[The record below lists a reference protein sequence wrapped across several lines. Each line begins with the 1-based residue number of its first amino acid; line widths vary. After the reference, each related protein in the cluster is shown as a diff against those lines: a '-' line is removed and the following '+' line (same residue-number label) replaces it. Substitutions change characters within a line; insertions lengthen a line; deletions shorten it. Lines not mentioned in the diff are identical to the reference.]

1 MRAGLAAAGIG
12 GVVVAGSARKVSLAI
27 ASAAFVLRG
36 TAIGAARLDAI
47 DRSELRPLIGHSVT
61 ERGYVVK
68 RERPTPRAR
77 RFRLRLEAVSAGDK
91 AAASPGGTGRG
102 EVVQVQ
108 VRAGVALREMAIGD
122 EAVVRGSLE
131 QPVRRPDASF
141 DYPEYLRRAGVHAL
155 LYADSVRLT
164 GGRRGGLAGMV
175 DAVRRRAE
183 AGVARGLDPQ
193 MAALAHGMVL
203 GEDERISST
212 MADDFKASGLA
223 HLLAVSG
230 QNVTLLALLA
240 VPVLAAAGLGRRARL
255 LAVLALI
262 AVYVPLTG
270 AGPSI
275 MRAGAMGAAGT
286 VAALA
291 GRPAS
296 RWYALL
302 LAGAFTVALDPRAWL
317 DPGWQ
322 LSFAAV
328 VGIFLLTPP
337 LMRALHRLPSA
348 LAAGFAVTAAAT
360 VATAPLMAFH
370 FERVS
375 LVSLFANLLAL
386 PVVAPIMWAGMLAAA
401 LAQVWVAPAALL
413 NALGAHCLGYLAA
426 VAHSTAGLP
435 GAVGAV
441 HLRSPVSVAFV
452 YAGMLAGLACLA
464 GLAKI
469 GPIARAAGPARRRAA
484 AVIAAALAGAVA
496 VTVAWAPW
504 SSAIAVPDRFTVSFL
519 DVGQGDAILLQ
530 TPAGSSVLVDGGPPA
545 GEIVAKLR
553 ARGVKALDLAV
564 LTHAQ
569 EDHQGGLESVFR
581 SFQVRAL
588 LDGGSGDN
596 GSIHRRVLSLARRQG
611 TAVLTP
617 RRGETL
623 QIGRLRLRVLNPE
636 RASALAAPEVG
647 GDPNDRAVVILASFG
662 AIDVLLPA
670 DAESNVTLSLPL
682 PRVEVLKVAHHGSA
696 DEGLPELLD
705 RLDPQLAVIEV
716 GARNRFGHP
725 TSETLRAL
733 ASGAPRV
740 LRTDRDGD
748 ITVSYDRHGASV
760 STEN

>member
-12 GVVVAGSARKVSLAI
+12 CVVVAASARKLPLAI
-27 ASAAFVLRG
+27 ASAAFVLAG
-36 TAIGAARLDAI
+36 TAIGVARLEAI
-47 DRSELRPLIGHSVT
+47 DHSELRPLIGRSVT
-61 ERGYVVK
+61 ARGYVVK

-77 RFRLRLEAVSAGDK
+77 RFRLRLEVVSAG
-91 AAASPGGTGRG
+91 AATAASPGGTGVG

-108 VRAGVALREMAIGD
+108 VRAGVALRSMAIGD
-122 EAVVRGSLE
+122 EAVVRGALE
-131 QPVRRPDASF
+131 QPVRRPDSSF
-141 DYPEYLRRAGVHAL
+141 DYAEYLRRAGVHAL

-164 GGRRGGLAGMV
+164 GRRRGGLTGIV
-175 DAVRRRAE
+175 DAMRRRAE

-203 GEDERISST
+203 GEDERISAT
-212 MADDFKASGLA
+212 MTDDFKASGLA

-262 AVYVPLTG
+262 AAYVPLTG

-302 LAGAFTVALDPRAWL
+302 LAGAFTVAVEPRAWL

-328 VGIFLLTPP
+328 VGIFLLTRP
-337 LMRALHRLPSA
+337 LTRALRRLPSA

-401 LAQVWVAPAALL
+401 IAQVWVAPAALL
-413 NALGAHCLGYLAA
+413 NALDGYCLGYLAS
-426 VAHSTAGLP
+426 VAHSTARLP
-435 GAVGAV
+435 SAVLAA
-441 HLRSPVSVAFV
+441 HLRSPVSVAFT
-452 YAGMLAGLACLA
+452 YAGMLACLLGLARI
-464 GLAKI
+464 KRVVRV
-469 GPIARAAGPARRRAA
+469 PGPARRRVAA
-484 AVIAAALAGAVA
+484 AIAVALAATMGAA
-496 VTVAWAPW
+496 VGWAPW
-504 SSAIAVPDRFTVSFL
+504 SAGVAAPGGFTVSFL

-530 TPAGSSVLVDGGPPA
+530 TPAGSSVLVDGGPPT
-545 GEIVAKLR
+545 GGIVSKLR

-569 EDHQGGLESVFR
+569 EDHQGGLEPVFR
-581 SFQVRAL
+581 SFRVRVL
-588 LDGGSGDN
+588 LDGGFGGV
-596 GSIHRRVLSLARRQG
+596 GSTHRRVVSLARRQG
-611 TAVLTP
+611 TAVLAP

-623 QIGRLRLRVLNPE
+623 RIGRLRLRVLNPE
-636 RASALAAPEVG
+636 RAASALAAPESES
-647 GDPNDRAVVILASFG
+647 GDPNDRAIVLLASFG
-662 AIDVLLPA
+662 GIDVLLPS

-682 PRVEVLKVAHHGSA
+682 PQVEVLKVAHHGSA
-696 DEGLPELLD
+696 DDELPALLD
-705 RLDPQLAVIEV
+705 RLHPELAVIEV
-716 GARNRFGHP
+716 GARNPFGHP
-725 TSETLRAL
+725 TPETLRTLISAI
-733 ASGAPRV
+733 PRV
-740 LRTDRDGD
+740 FRTDRDGD
-748 ITVSYDRHGASV
+748 VTVSYDRYGATV

>member
-1 MRAGLAAAGIG
+1 
-12 GVVVAGSARKVSLAI
+12 
-27 ASAAFVLRG
+27 
-36 TAIGAARLDAI
+36 
-47 DRSELRPLIGHSVT
+47 
-61 ERGYVVK
+61 
-68 RERPTPRAR
+68 
-77 RFRLRLEAVSAGDK
+77 
-91 AAASPGGTGRG
+91 
-102 EVVQVQ
+102 VQ
-108 VRAGVALREMAIGD
+108 VRAGVALRPMAIGD
-122 EAVVRGSLE
+122 EAVVAGSLE

-141 DYPEYLRRAGVHAL
+141 DYAEYLRRVGVHAL
-155 LYADSVRLT
+155 LYADSVRPT
-164 GGRRGGLAGMV
+164 GRRRGGLAGVV
-175 DAVRRRAE
+175 DAMRRRAE

-203 GEDERISST
+203 GEDERISAAMT
-212 MADDFKASGLA
+212 DDFKASGLA

-262 AVYVPLTG
+262 AAYVPLTG

-302 LAGAFTVALDPRAWL
+302 LAGAFTVAIDPRAWL

-328 VGIFLLTPP
+328 VGIFLLTRP
-337 LMRALHRLPSA
+337 LMRALDRLPSA

-360 VATAPLMAFH
+360 FATAPLMAFH

-375 LVSLFANLLAL
+375 LVSLFANLLVL

-401 LAQVWVAPAALL
+401 VAQVWVAPAALL
-413 NALGAHCLGYLAA
+413 NALDGYCLGYLASI
-426 VAHSTAGLP
+426 AHSTARLP
-435 GAVGAV
+435 SAVLAA
-441 HLRSPVSVAFV
+441 HLRSPVSVALA
-452 YAGMLAGLACLA
+452 YAGMLACLVGIA
-464 GLAKI
+464 TI
-469 GPIARAAGPARRRAA
+469 GRVVRVAGPARRRVAA
-484 AVIAAALAGAVA
+484 AVAVALAAVGAAAVGWTPGSAGVG
-496 VTVAWAPW
+496 APG
-504 SSAIAVPDRFTVSFL
+504 RFTVSFL

-545 GEIVAKLR
+545 GGIVSKLR
-553 ARGVKALDLAV
+553 ARGVKALDLVV

-569 EDHQGGLESVFR
+569 EDHQGGLEPVLR
-581 SFQVRAL
+581 SFHVRTL
-588 LDGGSGDN
+588 LDGGSGDV
-596 GSIHRRVLSLARRQG
+596 GPTHRRVLSLARRQG
-611 TAVLTP
+611 TAVLMP
-617 RRGETL
+617 RRGQTL
-623 QIGRLRLRVLNPE
+623 WIGRLRLRVLNPE
-636 RASALAAPEVG
+636 RAASALEAPAIESS
-647 GDPNDRAVVILASFG
+647 DPNDRAIVLLASFG
-662 AIDVLLPA
+662 GIDALLPA

-696 DEGLPELLD
+696 DDGLPELLD
-705 RLDPQLAVIEV
+705 RLHPELAVIEV
-716 GARNRFGHP
+716 GAHNPFGHP
-725 TSETLRAL
+725 TPETIRAL
-733 ASGAPRV
+733 ASATPRV

-748 ITVSYDRHGASV
+748 VTVSYDRHGASV